1 MSFMDKIKGSLGSVM
16 DKIQVFGTDLGK
28 LIKENNDILNAHHKL
43 AKESSEGINSLKIYA
58 ETESEGI
65 KNAITSLAEAFE
77 SIESNRE
84 GMVEQ
89 LRDKFIAPFEELV
102 EHWKALNAELKEES
116 STEKQVEKCKKD
128 LAKKQAKKPAKLKPN
143 EVEEATSKLKN
154 AIDDKEKKH
163 GQAVK
168 ATEQFN
174 KQKNITLKEVL
185 QDIVNIQT
193 EFHKSALNSIKTV
206 EEKIKEMDSELETE
220 S

>member
-1 MSFMDKIKGSLGSVM
+1 MDKIKDSLGSVM

-43 AKESSEGINSLKIYA
+43 AKESSEGINSLKTYA

-102 EHWKALNAELKEES
+102 EHWKGLNTELKEES
-116 STEKQVEKCKKD
+116 SAEKQVEKCKKD
-128 LAKKQAKKPAKLKPN
+128 LAKKQAKNPAKLKPN
-143 EVEEATSKLKN
+143 EVEDAASKLKN

-163 GQAVK
+163 EQAVK

-174 KQKNITLKEVL
+174 EQKNITLKEVL

-193 EFHKSALNSIKTV
+193 EFHKSALDSIKTV